1 MTEQPETLTNPL
13 AERMAGQELI
23 KGKRTGKDSV
33 FTHLFSEPEYR
44 FQLFQTL
51 HPELKGVTMEDII
64 PMTISN
70 VVLDRPY
77 NDLGLL
83 AMRRL
88 LILTEAQS
96 TWSENVLPRG
106 LMYFSQTYLEYV
118 SRMALNLYQA
128 TALDLPEP
136 EFYVIFTGE
145 RQDKPEEL
153 NFSKIFFGG
162 KKVAIDI
169 TAKMIYGSNQGDI
182 ISQYVTFCHVLDEQ
196 YQKFGRTVEAVREAI
211 RICKSQNVLREYLSR
226 RETEVITIMLALF
239 DQETATRNFVASVKR
254 ETEQKTTL
262 NVNLA
267 AIKNFMETTKWAA
280 TDVMNAMKIPMD
292 QQSVYAAQL

>member
-1 MTEQPETLTNPL
+1 MTEHPETLMNPL

-118 SRMALNLYQA
+118 SRMALNLYQG

-169 TAKMIYGSNQGDI
+169 TAKMIYGSNQDDI

-239 DQETATRNFVASVKR
+239 DQETATRNFMASVER
-254 ETEQKTTL
+254 ETKL
-262 NVNLA
+262 S
-267 AIKNFMETTKWAA
+267 AIKSLMGNMRLSAQ
-280 TDVMNAMKIPMD
+280 DAMTALSIPQD
-292 QQSVYAAQL
+292 QQSIYAAQL

>member
-1 MTEQPETLTNPL
+1 MALNEKASLETFAKSF
-13 AERMAGQELI
+13 AERIAQQEVI

-51 HPELKGVTMEDII
+51 HPELKGVTIDDII

-145 RQDKPEEL
+145 RQYKPEEL
-153 NFSKIFFGG
+153 NFSQIFFGG

-169 TAKMIYGSNQGDI
+169 TAKMIYGSNQDDI

-196 YQKFGRTVEAVREAI
+196 YQKFGRTVEAVRAAI

-239 DQETATRNFVASVKR
+239 DQETATRNFMASVER
-254 ETEQKTTL
+254 ETKLE
-262 NVNLA
+262 
-267 AIKNFMETTKWAA
+267 AIKNFMETTKWSA
-280 TDVMNAMKIPMD
+280 TDRK
-292 QQSVYAAQL
+292 SVV